1 MYKLSIMEPIITVE
15 RETRFTRL
23 VSKRLSP
30 ATMNAI
36 RRAIVSHVP
45 TIGFQEYIDPEEF
58 DMINENFKPAVPLS
72 RERHTVIEN
81 NTLFSIP
88 VLSHRLSRLPV
99 YTSEET
105 IRLLMP
111 ANEKER
117 VFLVISDPKDVF
129 KPVCNTDVEDIPIT
143 ARSLRPVAFKQS
155 ADGSW
160 TQDKE
165 RMTAISKAIKTI
177 FKLDTLI
184 VSLKYGNRLYA
195 IIEPEI
201 GIGLDNPRWSPCV
214 QRYRFNRD
222 PEWNTAIMLHKTVG
236 EMNLRK
242 QFATIPPT
250 VCAKLGL
257 PEGSTYDRFMK
268 PYEVELNVIYNGK
281 MDQTEAILTGI
292 DVLKTALNKFQTVYN
307 DSQTHDGSELEDAV
321 ILDKGLIYKDKRLD
335 LQTVYV
341 PLNTHADLDPD
352 DRIFTGHTIGNLLAS
367 KMLHI
372 LDREII
378 KDRTELYQQVLVAY
392 KVPHQLIQQCLL
404 TIRLPEQMKEDL
416 SNLTKRR
423 GDMSGQD
430 MLLNMAIDELQSE
443 LKECAALLV

>member
-1 MYKLSIMEPIITVE
+1 MEPIITVE
-15 RETRFTRL
+15 KETKFTRI

-58 DMINENFKPAVPLS
+58 DMINETFKPAVPLS

-129 KPVCNTDVEDIPIT
+129 KPICNTEVEDMAIT
-143 ARSLRPVAFKQS
+143 ARSVRPVAFRQT
-155 ADGSW
+155 ADGTWS
-160 TQDKE
+160 QDKE
-165 RMTAISKAIKTI
+165 RMTAITKAIKTI
-177 FKLDTLI
+177 FKLDTFI
-184 VSLKYGNRLYA
+184 VSLQFGNRLYA

-222 PEWNTAIMLHKTVG
+222 PEWNRAIMLHKTVG

-242 QFATIPPT
+242 QFATMPPS
-250 VCAKLGL
+250 VCAKKGL

-281 MDQTEAILTGI
+281 MDQTEAVLTGI
-292 DVLKTALNKFQTVYN
+292 EVLKTALNRFQTIYN
-307 DSQTHDGSELEDAV
+307 EGTIHDGSEMEDAV
-321 ILDKGLIYKDKRLD
+321 ILDKGLIYKEKRLD
-335 LQTVYV
+335 LQTVYI
-341 PLNTHADLDPD
+341 PLNTHAPLDPD

-378 KDRTELYQQVLVAY
+378 KDRVDLYQQVLIAY
-392 KVPHQLIQQCLL
+392 KVPHQLIQQCLI
-404 TIRLPEQMKEDL
+404 TIRLPEQIKDE
-416 SNLTKRR
+416 LTTISKRR
-423 GDMSGQD
+423 AGDMTGQD

-443 LKECAALLV
+443 LKECASLLV